1 MIDVTKLT
9 EEELK
14 YINDKYDSIEEYEK
28 LKLKEYLKNT
38 DYVVI
43 KIYETAMQGGNIIEL
58 LKEYKEI
65 LSKREEARRLI
76 NELEKEIEQNEENN
90 NTND

>member
-65 LSKREEARRLI
+65 LSKREEARNLI
-76 NELEKEIEQNEENN
+76 NELEEMSDVDNGN
-90 NTND
+90 

>member
-1 MIDVTKLT
+1 MIDITKLT

-14 YINDKYDSIEEYEK
+14 YINDKYDNIEEYKK
-28 LKLKEYLKNT
+28 LKLKEYLKDT
-38 DYVVI
+38 DYCII
-43 KIYETAMQGGNIIEL
+43 KIYETAMQGGSILEM

-65 LSKREEARRLI
+65 LMQREEARKQI
-76 NELEKEIEQNEENN
+76 NELEKEIKQNEENN

>member
-9 EEELK
+9 KEELK

-43 KIYETAMQGGNIIEL
+43 KIYETAMQGENIIEL

-65 LSKREEARRLI
+65 LLKREEARKLI
-76 NELEKEIEQNEENN
+76 NELEEMSDVDNGN
-90 NTND
+90 

>member
-1 MIDVTKLT
+1 MNL
-9 EEELK
+9 EEFLNK
-14 YINDKYDSIEEYEK
+14 Y
-28 LKLKEYLKNT
+28 KEYPIGEKEFYKQYLQDT

-43 KIYETAMQGGNIIEL
+43 KMYEKVIQGGNIIEL
-58 LKEYKEI
+58 VKECKEI

>member
-1 MIDVTKLT
+1 MEDNVNKIYKC
-9 EEELK
+9 K
-14 YINDKYDSIEEYEK
+14 Q
-28 LKLKEYLKNT
+28 YLQDT

-43 KIYETAMQGGNIIEL
+43 KMYETAMQGGSILEM

-65 LSKREEARRLI
+65 LMQREEARKQI
-76 NELEKEIEQNEENN
+76 NELEKEIKQNEENN

>member
-43 KIYETAMQGGNIIEL
+43 KIYETAMQDGNIIEL

-65 LSKREEARRLI
+65 LSKREEARNLI
-76 NELEKEIEQNEENN
+76 NELEEMSDVDNGN
-90 NTND
+90 